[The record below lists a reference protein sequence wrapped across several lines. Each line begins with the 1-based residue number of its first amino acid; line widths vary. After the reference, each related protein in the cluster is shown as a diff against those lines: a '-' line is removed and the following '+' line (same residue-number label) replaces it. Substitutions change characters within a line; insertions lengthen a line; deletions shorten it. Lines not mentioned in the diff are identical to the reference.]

1 MFAGKGAHGVG
12 ARCGAVGGGNGRA
25 IELGNLEQVL
35 AGPQLALELAEL
47 FDGLVDFSGLDAFG
61 QPLPRCGLGLLIEFL
76 SHTISLISRGRAP
89 RVGARP
95 VCTATCLVPSANKT
109 ERGDMLAEMCYPIA
123 QCVDGEGFA
132 RRVAGKRGKVMG
144 CKPSCGGKGQAF
156 TPEQR
161 PQRARG
167 RRRRCPQ

>member
-1 MFAGKGAHGVG
+1 MHSYLLCTQCEQNGTRRC
-12 ARCGAVGGGNGRA
+12 AR
-25 IELGNLEQVL
+25 
-35 AGPQLALELAEL
+35 
-47 FDGLVDFSGLDAFG
+47 
-61 QPLPRCGLGLLIEFL
+61 
-76 SHTISLISRGRAP
+76 
-89 RVGARP
+89 
-95 VCTATCLVPSANKT
+95 
-109 ERGDMLAEMCYPIA
+109 EMCYPIA

-167 RRRRCPQ
+167 QWQQSPSREAVSLATRGAEWARRPDIRRVKQGGTAEFNRPWAMHMPEGGFLLPNRAAFSQCQTATVVPAGGKRERRKGRHELSLIHI

>member
-1 MFAGKGAHGVG
+1 MPPVARGGAASLHSYLPCTQ
-12 ARCGAVGGGNGRA
+12 REQNGTR
-25 IELGNLEQVL
+25 Q
-35 AGPQLALELAEL
+35 AL
-47 FDGLVDFSGLDAFG
+47 
-61 QPLPRCGLGLLIEFL
+61 R
-76 SHTISLISRGRAP
+76 R
-89 RVGARP
+89 
-95 VCTATCLVPSANKT
+95 
-109 ERGDMLAEMCYPIA
+109 MCYPIA

-167 RRRRCPQ
+167 QRRRSPSREAVSLATRGTEWARRARHPPGQTRWYRGIQPSLGNAHARGRFFVTEPGRTSAASRGSGRRGKWMRERRKGRHESD

>member
-1 MFAGKGAHGVG
+1 MPSAA
-12 ARCGAVGGGNGRA
+12 
-25 IELGNLEQVL
+25 
-35 AGPQLALELAEL
+35 
-47 FDGLVDFSGLDAFG
+47 DG
-61 QPLPRCGLGLLIEFL
+61 
-76 SHTISLISRGRAP
+76 
-89 RVGARP
+89 
-95 VCTATCLVPSANKT
+95 CTASLHSYLPCTQCEQNGTRRYA
-109 ERGDMLAEMCYPIA
+109 RRMCYPIA

-167 RRRRCPQ
+167 QWQQSPSREAVSLATRGTEWARRARHPPGQTRWYRGIQPSLGNVHARGRFFCYRTGPRIRNIGRRQPSRSADVRETKGKT

>member
-1 MFAGKGAHGVG
+1 MAEV
-12 ARCGAVGGGNGRA
+12 NG
-25 IELGNLEQVL
+25 
-35 AGPQLALELAEL
+35 
-47 FDGLVDFSGLDAFG
+47 
-61 QPLPRCGLGLLIEFL
+61 
-76 SHTISLISRGRAP
+76 ISLPPFASSG
-89 RVGARP
+89 VSDGF
-95 VCTATCLVPSANKT
+95 LVPCTQREQNGTRRYA
-109 ERGDMLAEMCYPIA
+109 RRMCYPIA

-167 RRRRCPQ
+167 QRRRCPSREAVSLATRGKEWARRARHPPGQTRWYRGFQPSLGKVNARGRFFVTEPGRVSAAPSGTSRAGKRTCERRKGRHESD

>member
-1 MFAGKGAHGVG
+1 MAEV
-12 ARCGAVGGGNGRA
+12 NG
-25 IELGNLEQVL
+25 
-35 AGPQLALELAEL
+35 
-47 FDGLVDFSGLDAFG
+47 
-61 QPLPRCGLGLLIEFL
+61 
-76 SHTISLISRGRAP
+76 ISLPPFASSG
-89 RVGARP
+89 VSDGF
-95 VCTATCLVPSANKT
+95 LVPCTQREQNGTRRYA
-109 ERGDMLAEMCYPIA
+109 RRMCYPIA

-167 RRRRCPQ
+167 QRRRSPSREAVSLATRGTEWARRARHPPGQTRWYRGIQPSLGNAHARGRFFCYRTGPHIRNVAWLRPPRQVDARETKGKT